1 MAIRP
6 LNKFE
11 GLSFTKDKDLLLHSD
26 DKNDNIDGTW
36 FRCEN
41 YNIDVAFFPF
51 SFSFSAFPC
60 QFNTLFGKSI

>member
-6 LNKFE
+6 LKKFE

-26 DKNDNIDGTW
+26 VKNDNTDGTW

-41 YNIDVAFFPF
+41 YYIDGYLKD
-51 SFSFSAFPC
+51 SFGVEA
-60 QFNTLFGKSI
+60 